1 MGLEIGLLTS
11 KQQKNVAVLRL
22 LVDRAEEEPSGFIFS
37 CVTLQYALHI
47 NAVNAFFFSPNVRL
61 KPNILQT
68 LLICFVVQFLADSK
82 LMIVSTEQ

>member
-22 LVDRAEEEPSGFIFS
+22 LVDRAEEPSGFIFS

-47 NAVNAFFFSPNVRL
+47 NAVNAFFFSPNGCL
-61 KPNILQT
+61 IPNILQT
-68 LLICFVVQFLADSK
+68 LLICFVVQFLADSM